1 MQKNL
6 RTFKTKYGIEGPYRH
21 QRFTTFER
29 AWLVVILL
37 LISITIYNY

>member
-1 MQKNL
+1 MQKSS

-37 LISITIYNY
+37 LISVTIYNY